1 MNKRKYQWPIYETW
15 IVTSKPSWSFNFI
28 LGYKEV
34 VFTLEF
40 LRQNAHCYAKKC
52 YASGKQLTPVL
63 FRKHGRVYILM
74 ARTKTKTCHK
84 AEGRASTNPSLA
96 SLSRGVGGGGGGL
109 FMTMTMTI
117 YFQHVW
123 RGVGVDEVG
132 DHLHPKIKIKSEFP
146 QVNHT
151 GSVHISLV
159 PRRSLLPRC
168 PRKVWERAG
177 ERRRVSLGEVTVHD
191 NVQDW
196 TSQGLADSTWN
207 IAVVIN

>member
-15 IVTSKPSWSFNFI
+15 IVSSKPSRSFNFI

-34 VFTLEF
+34 VFTLGF

-74 ARTKTKTCHK
+74 ARTKTKTCRK
-84 AEGRASTNPSLA
+84 AEGKHKSFINLPFE
-96 SLSRGVGGGGGGL
+96 GEGGGGGRGAYL
-109 FMTMTMTI
+109 FPARLTRGGGRWS
-117 YFQHVW
+117 W
-123 RGVGVDEVG
+123 RSFASEDQ
-132 DHLHPKIKIKSEFP
+132 IKSEFP

-159 PRRSLLPRC
+159 PRLSLLPRC

-177 ERRRVSLGEVTVHD
+177 ERGRVSLGDVTVHD

-207 IAVVIN
+207 NRDWLMQSII

>member
-1 MNKRKYQWPIYETW
+1 MNRRKYQWRIYETW
-15 IVTSKPSWSFNFI
+15 IVTSKPSRSFNFI

-34 VFTLEF
+34 VFTLGF

-52 YASGKQLTPVL
+52 CASGKQLTPGL
-63 FRKHGRVYILM
+63 IPQ
-74 ARTKTKTCHK
+74 TCSRLHFDGSYKNKDLPQSRRQSYHK
-84 AEGRASTNPSLA
+84 SFINLPFEW
-96 SLSRGVGGGGGGL
+96 GVGGGL
-109 FMTMTMTI
+109 I

-123 RGVGVDEVG
+123 GGVGVYEVG
-132 DHLHPKIKIKSEFP
+132 DHLQRNIKIKSEFS

-151 GSVHISLV
+151 GSVHISVV
-159 PRRSLLPRC
+159 PRRSLLSRC

-177 ERRRVSLGEVTVHD
+177 ERGRVSFGDVTVHD

-196 TSQGLADSTWN
+196 TSQGVADSTWH

>member
-1 MNKRKYQWPIYETW
+1 MNERKYQWTIYETW
-15 IVTSKPSWSFNFI
+15 IVTSKPSRSFNFI

-34 VFTLEF
+34 VFTLGF

-74 ARTKTKTCHK
+74 ARTKTKTCRK
-84 AEGRASTNPSLA
+84 AEGRATTNPSLT
-96 SLSRGVGGGGGGL
+96 SLSREEGGGG
-109 FMTMTMTI
+109 

-123 RGVGVDEVG
+123 GGVVVYEVG
-132 DHLHPKIKIKSEFP
+132 DHFHPKIKIKSEFR

-168 PRKVWERAG
+168 SRKVWERAG
-177 ERRRVSLGEVTVHD
+177 ERGRVSLGDVTIHD
-191 NVQDW
+191 NVQ
-196 TSQGLADSTWN
+196 ARN
-207 IAVVIN
+207 

>member
-1 MNKRKYQWPIYETW
+1 MR
-15 IVTSKPSWSFNFI
+15 
-28 LGYKEV
+28 V
-34 VFTLEF
+34 VNNLP
-40 LRQNAHCYAKKC
+40 
-52 YASGKQLTPVL
+52 PVL
-63 FRKHGRVYILM
+63 FRKHGGVYILM
-74 ARTKTKTCHK
+74 ARTKTKTCRK
-84 AEGRASTNPSLA
+84 AEGRANTNPSLT
-96 SLSRGVGGGGGGL
+96 SLSRRGGGGL
-109 FMTMTMTI
+109 I

-123 RGVGVDEVG
+123 RGVGVYEVG
-132 DHLHPKIKIKSEFP
+132 DHFHPKIKIKSEFP

-177 ERRRVSLGEVTVHD
+177 ERGRVSFGDVD

>member
-1 MNKRKYQWPIYETW
+1 MNERKYQWPIYETW
-15 IVTSKPSWSFNFI
+15 IVTSKPSRSFNFI

-34 VFTLEF
+34 VFTLGF

-74 ARTKTKTCHK
+74 ARTKQRLAAKQK
-84 AEGRASTNPSLA
+84 AELPLP
-96 SLSRGVGGGGGGL
+96 
-109 FMTMTMTI
+109 F
-117 YFQHVW
+117 
-123 RGVGVDEVG
+123 EG
-132 DHLHPKIKIKSEFP
+132 DHLHPKIKIKSELP

-177 ERRRVSLGEVTVHD
+177 ERGWVSFGDVD

-196 TSQGLADSTWN
+196 TSQRLADSAWN

>member
-1 MNKRKYQWPIYETW
+1 MNRRKYQWRIYETW
-15 IVTSKPSWSFNFI
+15 IVTSKPSRSFNFI

-34 VFTLEF
+34 VFTLGF

-63 FRKHGRVYILM
+63 FRKHARVYILM
-74 ARTKTKTCHK
+74 ARTKTKTCRK
-84 AEGRASTNPSLA
+84 AEGRANTNPSLT
-96 SLSRGVGGGGGGL
+96 SL
-109 FMTMTMTI
+109 

-123 RGVGVDEVG
+123 GGVGVYEVG
-132 DHLHPKIKIKSEFP
+132 DNLHLKIKIKSEFP

-177 ERRRVSLGEVTVHD
+177 ERGRVSFGDVD

>member
-1 MNKRKYQWPIYETW
+1 MRVVNNLPPI
-15 IVTSKPSWSFNFI
+15 
-28 LGYKEV
+28 
-34 VFTLEF
+34 
-40 LRQNAHCYAKKC
+40 
-52 YASGKQLTPVL
+52 L
-63 FRKHGRVYILM
+63 FRKHGGVYILM
-74 ARTKTKTCHK
+74 ARTKTKTCRK
-84 AEGRASTNPSLA
+84 AEGRATTTPSLT
-96 SLSRGVGGGGGGL
+96 SLSKGGGGEGGGH
-109 FMTMTMTI
+109 I

-123 RGVGVDEVG
+123 GGVGVYEVG

-177 ERRRVSLGEVTVHD
+177 ERGRVSFGDVTVHD

-196 TSQGLADSTWN
+196 TSQGLADSTWH

>member
-15 IVTSKPSWSFNFI
+15 IVTSKPSRSFNFI

-34 VFTLEF
+34 VFTLGF

-52 YASGKQLTPVL
+52 YASGKQLTPGLIPQTWSRLHVDGSYKNKDL
-63 FRKHGRVYILM
+63 PQSRRQSY
-74 ARTKTKTCHK
+74 HK
-84 AEGRASTNPSLA
+84 SFINLPFEW
-96 SLSRGVGGGGGGL
+96 GVGGGGL
-109 FMTMTMTI
+109 I

-123 RGVGVDEVG
+123 GGVGVYEVG
-132 DHLHPKIKIKSEFP
+132 NHLHPKIKIKSEFP

-177 ERRRVSLGEVTVHD
+177 ERGRVSFGDVD

>member
-96 SLSRGVGGGGGGL
+96 SLSRGVGGGEGAYLWQWQWQFISSTFEEG
-109 FMTMTMTI
+109 
-117 YFQHVW
+117 W
-123 RGVGVDEVG
+123 
-132 DHLHPKIKIKSEFP
+132 
-146 QVNHT
+146 
-151 GSVHISLV
+151 GSMKLV
-159 PRRSLLPRC
+159 IICIRRSKSNPNS
-168 PRKVWERAG
+168 
-177 ERRRVSLGEVTVHD
+177 RRLTILDQST
-191 NVQDW
+191 
-196 TSQGLADSTWN
+196 LA
-207 IAVVIN
+207 

>member
-1 MNKRKYQWPIYETW
+1 MIKRKYQWRIYETW
-15 IVTSKPSWSFNFI
+15 IVTSKPSRSFNFI

-34 VFTLEF
+34 VFTLGF

-74 ARTKTKTCHK
+74 ARTKTKTCRK
-84 AEGRASTNPSLA
+84 AEGWATTNPSLT
-96 SLSRGVGGGGGGL
+96 SLSSGGWGGGGL
-109 FMTMTMTI
+109 I

-123 RGVGVDEVG
+123 GVVGVYEVG

-177 ERRRVSLGEVTVHD
+177 KRGRVSLGDVTVHD
-191 NVQDW
+191 NV
-196 TSQGLADSTWN
+196 
-207 IAVVIN
+207 